1 MSDKIVGFAPAP
13 TPREFLDKYGDLP
26 VSALPLVAAI
36 AGVRDAGGKSIQA
49 VGERLGVA
57 PRTNQTVRQ
66 VVVLAAQKG
75 DVEAKLLLE
84 SGVLEIMA
92 AKSKISPA

>member
-1 MSDKIVGFAPAP
+1 
-13 TPREFLDKYGDLP
+13 
-26 VSALPLVAAI
+26 
-36 AGVRDAGGKSIQA
+36 
-49 VGERLGVA
+49 
-57 PRTNQTVRQ
+57 